1 VDAVNGRGG
10 AEERSPLSPS
20 SPPSFAAHFS
30 YFTLSHSSCIP
41 RRAAPCAHIP
51 GDEDERKKE
60 PMTVLLMVAATALL
74 SFCGQGAWVRE
85 GGREG
90 GVSDEACRHF

>member
-1 VDAVNGRGG
+1 
-10 AEERSPLSPS
+10 
-20 SPPSFAAHFS
+20 
-30 YFTLSHSSCIP
+30 
-41 RRAAPCAHIP
+41 
-51 GDEDERKKE
+51 
-60 PMTVLLMVAATALL
+60 MLLMVAATVLL